1 MNRFSA
7 ILVTGLF
14 LSAWSVPSWAI
25 LLLKDESATFNIDF
39 TSSTPAPP
47 YASIDWTA
55 LFGDFQIDEDLTLT
69 VHAGL
74 DGQGLLVTAFNL
86 GGPSSDFHG
95 GAFTPDDPDL
105 VDGVFSISALNT
117 STLNN
122 GGDGIDFVGV
132 NADGC
137 TTSGQF
143 GLCSSPD
150 VTIQGVLSTASVPE
164 PAMLSLLGLGLAGVV
179 LSSRRRRQARAV

>member
-55 LFGDFQIDEDLTLT
+55 LFGDFEINEDLTLT

-74 DGQGLLVTAFNL
+74 DGQGSVAVFNL
-86 GGPSSDFHG
+86 GGPSTAFGSGYLSD
-95 GAFTPDDPDL
+95 AADL
-105 VDGVFSISALNT
+105 VDGVFSISVLNI
-117 STLNN
+117 STMNS
-122 GGDGIDFVGV
+122 GSDGIDFLGV

-137 TTSGQF
+137 NTSDQF
-143 GLCSSPD
+143 DGCSSPD

-179 LSSRRRRQARAV
+179 LSSRRRGQARAV